1 MRRLFTTAQ
10 AEAAGITES
19 ALRWGEQKG
28 RWRRAV
34 HGVYAEGSAPLCDV
48 DKARAA
54 VLASR
59 AAARG
64 RLAGVLHDLDWVR
77 LRGPSSRFGRL
88 NPGALV
94 TVEGVLCTDGPQT
107 LIDLAAVLDDDG
119 WEQALECAL
128 RRKLASIAD
137 LDARLPDLARA
148 RTPGTARIRRVL
160 DRRPRSVVPTGSLL
174 ETLFIQLA
182 RRVGGLPDP
191 QCQVLVIN
199 RHGDFVAYVD
209 VVWTDLGV
217 FNELDGQQ
225 HIGQPVYDASRETAV
240 VAATGWLCGRFTWY
254 EVVRTPATTARK
266 LAAVIDQA
274 RARPMAT
281 PGA

>member
-59 AAARG
+59 SAARG

-88 NPGALV
+88 EPARLV
-94 TVEGVLCTDGPQT
+94 TIEGVLCTDGPQT

-128 RRKLASIAD
+128 RRKLATIAD
-137 LDARLPDLARA
+137 IDARLPELARA

-174 ETLFIQLA
+174 ETLAVQMA
-182 RRVGGLPDP
+182 RRVEGLPDP
-191 QCQVLVIN
+191 ERQVLVLN
-199 RHGDFVAYVD
+199 KHGDFVAYVD
-209 VVWTDLGV
+209 LVWTDLGV
-217 FNELDGQQ
+217 FDELDGQ
-225 HIGQPVYDASRETAV
+225 HKDQPVYDASRETAV
-240 VAATGWLCGRFTWY
+240 VAATGWLCGRFTWD
-254 EVVRTPATTARK
+254 EVVRTPATSARK
-266 LAAVIDQA
+266 LAAIIEQA
-274 RARPMAT
+274 RARPYVR
-281 PGA
+281 